1 VAGFGNEADMG
12 VVKSTVQGTVVAGE
26 LITYSLS
33 VTNSGPSAATNV
45 RLLDLIPAGTTVV
58 SMTAVNADFVGE
70 YCSLGGSCF
79 LGTVYTN
86 TTATV
91 ALVLRV
97 NQDFTG
103 TSLGN
108 SAAVSADQQDPDSS
122 DNISSVSTPVTT
134 SADLS
139 VAKSDLPDPVIVG
152 STLLYQIVVTNSGP
166 STARSVLI
174 TDTLDANVA
183 YVGGTPGCSASGSTV
198 VCAVGDIPAGETRS
212 VLIEVRVDPSLS
224 VTTILNNNVTVGSL
238 TPDPVNNNTDSEST
252 TANPGALVPTDLAIA
267 KTASPATVKA
277 GELVTYTLTVT
288 NNGVGVAANVQV
300 IDALPID
307 DASLVSVNSS
317 QGTCNGGV
325 TCQLGDMNVNATAT
339 ITVVVRVDSDQTT
352 PILNTARVSASN
364 PDNNPGNNESSAG
377 TPVTVDDSL
386 GILKVGPAV
395 IAPNQSIQYQIVVS
409 NTGPSDATNVVVSDT
424 LPAAIESAIASSSMG
439 SCAVIGGVV
448 TCTIA
453 RLAAGEQAIV
463 VINGRVAANASGS
476 LVNTAA
482 VSSAADATGVS
493 STTTTPVTALADI
506 ALAVDSTPTVN
517 GGETAIVTYTVTN
530 NGPSAA
536 ENVVITATFP
546 ASVTA
551 PAGWTQIG
559 TTNVYTYYVGTV
571 PAGTT

>member
-1 VAGFGNEADMG
+1 MIYEIVVSNAGPSDARSVIVTDSLSADVTFNGASDGCVLSGGNVVCTVGTLAAGSSRSFLIAVNANQSTLDGDILTNSVIATTATTDPTPVNTDSVTTTVAGFGNAADMG
-12 VVKSTVQGTVVAGE
+12 VVKSTAQGTVVAGE

-183 YVGGTPGCSASGSTV
+183 YVGGTPGCSVSGN
-198 VCAVGDIPAGETRS
+198 R
-212 VLIEVRVDPSLS
+212 
-224 VTTILNNNVTVGSL
+224 
-238 TPDPVNNNTDSEST
+238 
-252 TANPGALVPTDLAIA
+252 
-267 KTASPATVKA
+267 
-277 GELVTYTLTVT
+277 
-288 NNGVGVAANVQV
+288 
-300 IDALPID
+300 
-307 DASLVSVNSS
+307 
-317 QGTCNGGV
+317 
-325 TCQLGDMNVNATAT
+325 
-339 ITVVVRVDSDQTT
+339 
-352 PILNTARVSASN
+352 
-364 PDNNPGNNESSAG
+364 SSAPWA
-377 TPVTVDDSL
+377 TSP
-386 GILKVGPAV
+386 PARP
-395 IAPNQSIQYQIVVS
+395 AP
-409 NTGPSDATNVVVSDT
+409 
-424 LPAAIESAIASSSMG
+424 
-439 SCAVIGGVV
+439 C
-448 TCTIA
+448 
-453 RLAAGEQAIV
+453 
-463 VINGRVAANASGS
+463 
-476 LVNTAA
+476 
-482 VSSAADATGVS
+482 
-493 STTTTPVTALADI
+493 
-506 ALAVDSTPTVN
+506 
-517 GGETAIVTYTVTN
+517 
-530 NGPSAA
+530 
-536 ENVVITATFP
+536 
-546 ASVTA
+546 
-551 PAGWTQIG
+551 
-559 TTNVYTYYVGTV
+559 
-571 PAGTT
+571 